1 MDPDESTVPIPGS
14 IATVVASL
22 TSQLKSVFPPSEMTF
37 ASAEK
42 ELIVGLVGVGGGM
55 GRGVN
60 PPQPDKNINS
70 KVIRKYL
77 K

>member
-1 MDPDESTVPIPGS
+1 
-14 IATVVASL
+14 
-22 TSQLKSVFPPSEMTF
+22 MTF
-37 ASAEK
+37 TLAEK
-42 ELIVGLVGVGGGM
+42 ELIVGLVGVGGGT

-70 KVIRKYL
+70 KIIRKYL